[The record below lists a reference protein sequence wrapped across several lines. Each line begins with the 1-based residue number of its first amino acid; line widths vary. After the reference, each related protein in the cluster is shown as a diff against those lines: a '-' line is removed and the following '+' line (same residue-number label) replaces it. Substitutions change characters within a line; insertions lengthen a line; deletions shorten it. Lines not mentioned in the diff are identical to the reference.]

1 MSRIPPYV
9 DRKTALLE
17 TLSLTLE
24 SYDKGVIEPVQ
35 FGALL
40 ERLQLFLEAEQP
52 ENGEGHRHVIR
63 GCRLGPCIGATEC
76 FRHASMSTH
85 CASAGS
91 SAPPHEDR
99 PEHHQ
104 DEVSV
109 LQSDLQEAHQRA
121 TLQHKAMVQMKEK

>member
-1 MSRIPPYV
+1 MSCIPPYV

-52 ENGEGHRHVIR
+52 ENGEGH
-63 GCRLGPCIGATEC
+63 
-76 FRHASMSTH
+76 
-85 CASAGS
+85 
-91 SAPPHEDR
+91 
-99 PEHHQ
+99 
-104 DEVSV
+104 
-109 LQSDLQEAHQRA
+109 
-121 TLQHKAMVQMKEK
+121 